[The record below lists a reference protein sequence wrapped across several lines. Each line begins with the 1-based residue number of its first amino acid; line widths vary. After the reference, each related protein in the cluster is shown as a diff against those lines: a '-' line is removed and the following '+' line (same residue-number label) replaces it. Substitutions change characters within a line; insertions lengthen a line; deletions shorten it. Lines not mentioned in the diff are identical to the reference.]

1 MSTTD
6 ALAHHVLAFALYVV
20 LAIALTWPLAG
31 HLGTFVADRGDPL
44 LNCWIIDWGCY
55 ALTHSPLHLFDA
67 PILHPAKFPL
77 AFSENMVGIDL
88 AVLPFHLAGAAPLVV
103 YNIAM
108 LLGFAFSGYG
118 AFVLA
123 RMITNNSIAAFA
135 GGIFAAFVSFKFDH
149 LSHVQVVWTG
159 WLPLMLAAL
168 LAYWRHGGVREA
180 LLLGGAFVM
189 NGLTNIYWLAFGA
202 IALGLTIVFLWIV
215 TGDGA
220 GGCRPAAGG
229 EASRQPP
236 AASREPVLFWR
247 RLIVTLVVA
256 CIALLPVLIPYQ
268 VVSSTYRMWRKSS
281 DSRAGSA
288 TPYDFLMPSERSLIY
303 GKIAEGRSHVER
315 HLFLGVVPLI
325 LAGLAFARRRCGA
338 GNPAGDPSRNGAGD
352 PANDRRR
359 DRRRHTRLLDI
370 SIIVLLLAA
379 AVIASGRFRLGFSGS
394 DVPITLA
401 VALAVIRFAPNIR
414 AFVNNSRFTIE
425 EWTAALWI
433 AIGFIGALGEN
444 AFLHPFLFRVLPI
457 FRATRTPARWVVI
470 LQTGLAVWMAIG
482 FVELLARV
490 RMRRAVAAFVIALA
504 IVDVLPR
511 TAWADVPSEPTQVY
525 RWVARARPAVFI
537 ELPVSPGEIEAGY
550 LLAATTH
557 HVRMMNGVSGFD
569 PPMRK
574 ILVARCVAGA
584 YDDGFYDLL
593 ARNGCKVVIVHNAFL
608 GDTTPAMN
616 AWIVRQVQRGRL
628 TPLQH
633 FGDDD
638 VYSLEE

>member
-1 MSTTD
+1 VSITD
-6 ALAHHVLAFALYVV
+6 AIRRHAAAFALYVI
-20 LAIALTWPLAG
+20 LAVALTWPLAAR
-31 HLGTFVADRGDPL
+31 LGTFVADRGDPL

-77 AFSENMVGIDL
+77 AFSENMAGIDL
-88 AVLPFHLAGAAPLVV
+88 LVLPFHIAGAAPLAV

-108 LLGFAFSGYG
+108 ILGFAFSGFG

-123 RMITNNSIAAFA
+123 RMITGNSVAAFA

-168 LAYWRHGGVREA
+168 LAYWRRGGMREA
-180 LLLGGAFVM
+180 VLLAAAFVM

-202 IALGLTIVFLWIV
+202 TALGLTIVFLYI
-215 TGDGA
+215 A
-220 GGCRPAAGG
+220 GERRDAA
-229 EASRQPP
+229 
-236 AASREPVLFWR
+236 FWR
-247 RLIVTLVVA
+247 RLIVSLLIA
-256 CIALLPVLIPYQ
+256 CVLLLPVLIPYQ

-288 TPYDFLMPSERSLIY
+288 SLYDFLMPSERSLVY
-303 GKIAEGRSHVER
+303 GWIAKDRSHVER
-315 HLFLGVVPLI
+315 HLFLGIVPVL
-325 LAGLAFARRRCGA
+325 LALCALVIPTLSEAKGRDLGGRVARRPPPQVPRYA
-338 GNPAGDPSRNGAGD
+338 
-352 PANDRRR
+352 R
-359 DRRRHTRLLDI
+359 DDTRKILDA
-370 SIIVLLLAA
+370 SIVLLLLAA
-379 AVIASGRFRLGFSGS
+379 AILAFRHQA

-414 AFVNNSRFTIE
+414 AFVQSSRYTLE
-425 EWTAALWI
+425 EWSAALWI

-457 FRATRTPARWVVI
+457 FKATRTPARWVVI

-482 FVELLARV
+482 FVELLSRV
-490 RMRRAVAAFVIALA
+490 RMRRAIAALVLALT

-511 TAWADVPSEPTQVY
+511 TAWADVPAQPAPVY
-525 RWVARARPAVFI
+525 RWIARTRPDVFI

-574 ILVARCVAGA
+574 VLVARCVAGQ
-584 YDDGFYDLL
+584 YDDAFYDLL
-593 ARNGCKVVIVHNAFL
+593 AKNGCRVVVVHNAFL
-608 GDTTPAMN
+608 GDTAPAMN
-616 AWIVRQVQRGRL
+616 AWIVREVQGGKL
-628 TPLQH
+628 APAAH

-638 VYSLEE
+638 VYQVGVGAGS